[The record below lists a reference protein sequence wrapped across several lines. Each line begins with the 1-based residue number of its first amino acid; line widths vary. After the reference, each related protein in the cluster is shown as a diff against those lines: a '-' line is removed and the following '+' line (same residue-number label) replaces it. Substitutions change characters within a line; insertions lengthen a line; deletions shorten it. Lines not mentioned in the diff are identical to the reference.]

1 MTTAPTVG
9 FRAEL
14 SCSALSRCLL
24 SFWSRSRHPRSWASL
39 ARCSEGFASDLIG
52 AITAAIIVRG
62 PTTRV
67 IADAYMSRT
76 VTVMAAAV
84 GTAAV
89 AAAVL
94 AAADNSAKAGFNGS
108 PASAGRVAA

>member
-14 SCSALSRCLL
+14 SCSALSRFLL
-24 SFWSRSRHPRSWASL
+24 SFWSLSRHPRSWVSL
-39 ARCSEGFASDLIG
+39 ARCLEGFASDFIG

-67 IADAYMSRT
+67 TADTYMSRT
-76 VTVMAAAV
+76 VTVMAGA
-84 GTAAV
+84 GV
-89 AAAVL
+89 ARVAAVL
-94 AAADNSAKAGFNGS
+94 AAADNSAKAGF
-108 PASAGRVAA
+108 SAGRVAA

>member
-1 MTTAPTVG
+1 MTTAATVG

-14 SCSALSRCLL
+14 SCSALSRYLL
-24 SFWSRSRHPRSWASL
+24 SFWSPSRRLRSWVSL
-39 ARCSEGFASDLIG
+39 ARCLEGFASDTIG

-76 VTVMAAAV
+76 VTVMVAVAV

-89 AAAVL
+89 AVL
-94 AAADNSAKAGFNGS
+94 AAADNSAKADFN
-108 PASAGRVAA
+108 AGRGAA

>member
-1 MTTAPTVG
+1 M
-9 FRAEL
+9 
-14 SCSALSRCLL
+14 
-24 SFWSRSRHPRSWASL
+24 
-39 ARCSEGFASDLIG
+39 
-52 AITAAIIVRG
+52 AAIIVRG

-67 IADAYMSRT
+67 IADTYMSRI

-84 GTAAV
+84 AEGTAAV

>member
-14 SCSALSRCLL
+14 FCSALSRCLL
-24 SFWSRSRHPRSWASL
+24 SFWSRSRHPRSWVSL

-67 IADAYMSRT
+67 IADTYMSRI

-84 GTAAV
+84 AEGT
-89 AAAVL
+89 AAVL

>member
-14 SCSALSRCLL
+14 SCLALSRCLL
-24 SFWSRSRHPRSWASL
+24 SFWSRSRHPRSWVSL
-39 ARCSEGFASDLIG
+39 ARCSEGFAFVG
-52 AITAAIIVRG
+52 AITAAITTIMRG
-62 PTTRV
+62 PTMRV

-76 VTVMAAAV
+76 VTVMAVAAE
-84 GTAAV
+84 GTV
-89 AAAVL
+89 AAVL
-94 AAADNSAKAGFNGS
+94 AAADNSAKAGFNGA

>member
-1 MTTAPTVG
+1 MTTASTVG

-14 SCSALSRCLL
+14 YCSAHSRCLL
-24 SFWSRSRHPRSWASL
+24 SFWSRSRHPRSWVSL
-39 ARCSEGFASDLIG
+39 ARCLEGFASDFIG

-76 VTVMAAAV
+76 VTVMAAGV
-84 GTAAV
+84 VAAAAARV
-89 AAAVL
+89 AAVL
-94 AAADNSAKAGFNGS
+94 AAADNSAKAAFN
-108 PASAGRVAA
+108 AGRVAA

>member
-1 MTTAPTVG
+1 
-9 FRAEL
+9 
-14 SCSALSRCLL
+14 
-24 SFWSRSRHPRSWASL
+24 L
-39 ARCSEGFASDLIG
+39 ARCSEGFASDFIG

-76 VTVMAAAV
+76 GAVMAAAV
-84 GTAAV
+84 AEGTAAV

>member
-24 SFWSRSRHPRSWASL
+24 SLWSRSRRPRSWVSL
-39 ARCSEGFASDLIG
+39 ARCLEGFASDFIG

-76 VTVMAAAV
+76 VTVMAAEAAAV
-84 GTAAV
+84 AEGTAA
-89 AAAVL
+89 AAGV
-94 AAADNSAKAGFNGS
+94 AAADNSAKADFNV
-108 PASAGRVAA
+108 GRVAA